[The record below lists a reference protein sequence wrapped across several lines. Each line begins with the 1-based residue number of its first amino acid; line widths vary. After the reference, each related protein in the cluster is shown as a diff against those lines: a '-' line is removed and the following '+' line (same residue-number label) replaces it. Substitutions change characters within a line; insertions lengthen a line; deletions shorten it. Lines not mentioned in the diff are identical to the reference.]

1 MKEEDE
7 SKRTMLVQSNGES
20 ISFDNHSN
28 CTAPKTETDIVLP
41 IKLNPT
47 RKFYKYLILMLILA
61 LMFLFNVLSVAITGD
76 LSYVFASPHRQKSAF
91 IVSVFFV
98 VFCFPAILLTMINR
112 HGNITINNDNIS
124 LINLTGIKRRIKYSD
139 MRIVDRGLGLVI
151 FDSSKTAGRSSIYS
165 FLYNA
170 FTGIAISFTLLNE
183 PYNATT
189 IKSFITSKVNDIV
202 RNN

>member
-41 IKLNPT
+41 IKLHPT
-47 RKFYKYLILMLILA
+47 RRFYAYLILVSIVILSS
-61 LMFLFNVLSVAITGD
+61 FYNVLSVAIIGD
-76 LSYVFASPHRQKSAF
+76 VSYVFASPHRQTSAF
-91 IVSVFFV
+91 LVSVLCT
-98 VFCFPAILLTMINR
+98 VFALPNILIAINR
-112 HGNITINNDNIS
+112 LGHITIDSDNIT
-124 LINLTGIKRRIKYSD
+124 LINLLGIMRRIKYYN
-139 MRIVDRGLGLVI
+139 MHIVDLGPGIVI
-151 FDSSKTAGRSSIYS
+151 FDSSKTEGRSTIYG